1 MRRVIS
7 LLLII
12 TGVILIALPLVG
24 KYRTHRLQETMLE
37 EFYSDFQP
45 QNEEELDVSRQNNM
59 VLNDIFSWGDKTE
72 NQESINP
79 IEVNEQSLS
88 DSDTDTEETN
98 VNDTDSNA
106 NDDSNNITPES
117 DVDESTEP
125 EKKKDKP
132 KPKPKP
138 KAIAIIKIDKIGV
151 HLPIANGIDLET
163 LKYAIGYMPESGEFG
178 QIGNAV
184 LAGHRSHTYGVF
196 FNRLNELE
204 QGDKINI
211 VTKEKEFIYTVYD
224 KKIVEPDD
232 VSVMRGS
239 SKSKVI
245 TLITCDPVIGAT
257 HRLIIHG
264 MIDN

>member
-1 MRRVIS
+1 MRRVVS

-12 TGVILIALPLVG
+12 TGVILIALPLIG

-45 QNEEELDVSRQNNM
+45 QNEEELDVSKHNNM
-59 VLNDIFSWGDKTE
+59 VLNDIFIWGDKNE
-72 NQESINP
+72 NQDSIDP
-79 IEVNEQSLS
+79 IDVNEQSLS
-88 DSDTDTEETN
+88 NSDADAKQTNTE
-98 VNDTDSNA
+98 DTDSKT

-117 DVDESTEP
+117 EINEAPKP
-125 EKKKDKP
+125 EEKKDKP

-138 KAIAIIKIDKIGV
+138 KAIAIIKIDKIGI

-163 LKYAIGYMPESGEFG
+163 LKYAIGYMPESGGFG

-211 VTKEKEFIYTVYD
+211 ITKEKEFIYTVYD
-224 KKIVEPDD
+224 KKIVDPDD

-239 SKSKVI
+239 TKSKVV

>member
-12 TGVILIALPLVG
+12 TGVVLIALPLIG

-45 QNEEELDVSRQNNM
+45 QNEEELDISRQNNM
-59 VLNDIFSWGDKTE
+59 VLNDIFSWGDKNE
-72 NQESINP
+72 NQDSIKP
-79 IEVNEQSLS
+79 IEVNEQYLN
-88 DSDTDTEETN
+88 DSDDEVTEETN
-98 VNDTDSNA
+98 VDDTDSNA
-106 NDDSNNITPES
+106 NDDSNNITTES
-117 DVDESTEP
+117 DVKDTEP

-151 HLPIANGIDLET
+151 HLPIANGIDHET
-163 LKYAIGYMPESGEFG
+163 LKYAIGHMPESGKFG
-178 QIGNAV
+178 EIGNSV